1 MRTGLRFNLRTGFF
15 TAFVGL
21 SALASPRIDCKTA
34 STAASAAAVAAAVA
48 APMAIFCIRAALDF
62 AAPTIVRWVFRAK
75 LFLAMDVFQ
84 KGESS
89 SALANAAMGVFVPPN
104 SATFDPRRAFSTQ
117 QKENIAMAKKEA
129 KKLDELFHDTLKDIY
144 FAEKKILATLPKMEK
159 AAQAP
164 ELKRAFA
171 KHKTETEGHVAR
183 LEKVFA
189 AIDKKPQAKT
199 CDAIVGITEE
209 GAEIMKE
216 YKGSPAL
223 DAGLLAAAQAVE
235 HYEISR
241 YGTLKTWANELGL
254 SGAVGLLDQ
263 TLAEEKKTDATL
275 TEIAESAVNQKAEA
289 A

>member
-1 MRTGLRFNLRTGFF
+1 LAAPNIVRCWLLRADGFF
-15 TAFVGL
+15 LFAMRESPDMIVAGRECGSQDFCSAPDPETFRVRRVLVTAE
-21 SALASPRIDCKTA
+21 
-34 STAASAAAVAAAVA
+34 
-48 APMAIFCIRAALDF
+48 
-62 AAPTIVRWVFRAK
+62 
-75 LFLAMDVFQ
+75 
-84 KGESS
+84 GEH
-89 SALANAAMGVFVPPN
+89 V
-104 SATFDPRRAFSTQ
+104 
-117 QKENIAMAKKEA
+117 MAKKEA

-159 AAQAP
+159 AAQSA

-199 CDAIVGITEE
+199 CDAIVGITDE

-254 SGAVGLLDQ
+254 SSAVGLLDQ

-275 TEIAESAVNQKAEA
+275 TEIAESVVNQEA
-289 A
+289 DAA